1 MPPYLYTCCQIRSQ
15 IPYEFMRKDHTRAAH
30 AKSRAMRNIIISIS
44 PKPSASNVMRLVRV
58 YFVQKLNEKIELKME
73 VVVDADE
80 PVVVVG
86 NRVEISIELE

>member
-1 MPPYLYTCCQIRSQ
+1 
-15 IPYEFMRKDHTRAAH
+15 
-30 AKSRAMRNIIISIS
+30 
-44 PKPSASNVMRLVRV
+44 MRLVRV

-86 NRVEISIELE
+86 DGVEISIELE